1 MEQADRP
8 AASDRDVI
16 QSIERG
22 FAVLL
27 AFDADL
33 PSATLAQLAA
43 RTELSRPAVRRIL
56 ITLHKLGYVAA
67 DGPRWSLTPRVLTI
81 GQHYAAANGI
91 VEIAQPHLLRVAER
105 TGESASL
112 AQLDDIDVVYV
123 ARVHV
128 RRVLSLNVDI
138 GTRLPVH
145 ATSMGRILAA
155 YAEASVVDRII
166 AEGGLPAL
174 TRHTITDPIAFRNAL
189 HEVRRNGFAIVD
201 SELEDGFLS
210 AAVPVRDAR
219 GDVVAALAYSTS
231 SSRRSVEEIE
241 REAIPV
247 LLDVAADISR
257 DVALL
262 AERSRTIPIHARD
275 GFF

>member
-1 MEQADRP
+1 MTEDP
-8 AASDRDVI
+8 AVSDRDVI

-33 PSATLAQLAA
+33 PSATLAELAA
-43 RTELSRPAVRRIL
+43 RTGLSRPAVRRIL
-56 ITLHKLGYVAA
+56 ITLQKLGYVAA
-67 DGPRWSLTPRVLTI
+67 AGPRWSLTPRVLTI

-112 AQLDDIDVVYV
+112 AQLDGTDVVYV

-145 ATSMGRILAA
+145 ATSMGRVLAA

-166 AEGGLPAL
+166 AAGLPAL
-174 TRHTITDPIAFRNAL
+174 TRHTITDPIAFRDAL
-189 HEVRRNGFAIVD
+189 HDARRHGYAIVD

-219 GDVVAALAYSTS
+219 GDTMAALAYSTS
-231 SSRRSVEEIE
+231 SSRRSAEEVERDVVPTL
-241 REAIPV
+241 RE
-247 LLDVAADISR
+247 VAADISR

-262 AERSRTIPIHARD
+262 SERSRTVPLDARD